1 MTRVLFVCLG
11 NICRSPTAE
20 GVFRAMVARAGLGA
34 EVVIE
39 SAGTSASHAGEG
51 ADRRT
56 VRHAS
61 QRGYDLS
68 GHVARQ
74 VRDEDFA
81 GFDLILAMDAQNLA
95 ELRDRCP
102 PEHARKLRLFLDYG
116 MRGGPREVPDPY
128 TGGSHAFERV
138 IDLVEEA
145 AFGLLEQVKRRRTA
159 T

>member
-1 MTRVLFVCLG
+1 MTKVLFVCLG

-20 GVFRAMVARAGLGA
+20 GVFRAMVTRAGLTHA
-34 EVVIE
+34 IQAE
-39 SAGTSASHAGEG
+39 SAGTSASHAGER

-68 GHVARQ
+68 AHVARQ

-81 GFDLILAMDAQNLA
+81 AFDLILAMDAQNFAVLQ
-95 ELRDRCP
+95 ERCP
-102 PEHARKLRLFLDYG
+102 AEHAKKVRLFLDYG

-128 TGGSHAFERV
+128 TGGHHGFERV
-138 IDLVEEA
+138 LDLVEEA
-145 AFGLLEQVKRRRTA
+145 SFGLLEHLRRRA
-159 T
+159 AS